1 MLRWR
6 TMTMPEAASIRRRA
20 LSLLLGAVGALVIA
34 MTLLLWMHYGTAVF
48 LEMIRAGIA
57 TCFG

>member
-1 MLRWR
+1 
-6 TMTMPEAASIRRRA
+6 MTMPEATSIRRRA
-20 LSLLLGAVGALVIA
+20 LSLLLGVVGTLVVV

-48 LEMIRAGIA
+48 LEMIRAGMA